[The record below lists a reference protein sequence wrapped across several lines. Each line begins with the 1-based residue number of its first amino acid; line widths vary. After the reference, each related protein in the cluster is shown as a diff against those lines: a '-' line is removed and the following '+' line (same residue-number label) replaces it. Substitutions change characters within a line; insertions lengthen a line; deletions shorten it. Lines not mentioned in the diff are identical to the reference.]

1 MNNDNTVIYVKVA
14 GPRPANF
21 IDPAPFEWNN
31 QKEKRLWDYISNIDS
46 KNVTIDWDELSESL
60 SAPSY
65 FLKKRSQTLFASHL
79 KLLRQ
84 QLNKKKKILQQDKS
98 IQSTSDI
105 ITSQENVNIET
116 PFVQGSLEEQQSGHT
131 TDFES
136 SSINV
141 VPGSI
146 NSKEDIDE
154 KVLKQ
159 MQTSKLLAIHAPLRD
174 SDVSL
179 SDDALIG
186 KHEPKEDIEEHSDN
200 NESVA
205 DTHKSTVEDDDGDL
219 SSNLSVSKSAL
230 EEALM
235 ARLNF

>member
-136 SSINV
+136 SSING

-159 MQTSKLLAIHAPLRD
+159 MQTSKLLAMHAPLRD

-200 NESVA
+200 NESA
-205 DTHKSTVEDDDGDL
+205 TDTHKSAVEDDDGDL